1 MPCILLPS
9 LDAAAGSSLN
19 PCTTLFW
26 NDFLSMC
33 DQKSSMLLA
42 PLIITVDLIKMEYL
56 PLERDIFEH
65 FFILER
71 VSR

>member
-1 MPCILLPS
+1 
-9 LDAAAGSSLN
+9 
-19 PCTTLFW
+19 
-26 NDFLSMC
+26 
-33 DQKSSMLLA
+33 MLLA

-56 PLERDIFEH
+56 PLERDTFEH